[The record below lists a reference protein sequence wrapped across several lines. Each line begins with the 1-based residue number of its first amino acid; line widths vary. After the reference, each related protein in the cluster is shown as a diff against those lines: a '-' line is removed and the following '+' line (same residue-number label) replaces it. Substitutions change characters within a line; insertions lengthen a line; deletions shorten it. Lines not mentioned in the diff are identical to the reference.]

1 MMIQLYFQ
9 FWSTQEHRHACTQQ
23 DSPFPQ
29 CCLLFDP
36 QAYDH
41 NKDHVAL
48 WAAAL
53 ASAPNTMQYLS
64 GMAFHWY
71 VNGAGCTIGTGD
83 CLAEGKGNYCGI
95 SNYRYLIV
103 YWTNIS

>member
-1 MMIQLYFQ
+1 MCPARLTLS
-9 FWSTQEHRHACTQQ
+9 STLPTV
-23 DSPFPQ
+23 
-29 CCLLFDP
+29 DP

-64 GMAFHWY
+64 GVAFHWY

-83 CLAEGKGNYCGI
+83 CMAEGKESTANAQVLSVDSPVC
-95 SNYRYLIV
+95 
-103 YWTNIS
+103 

>member
-9 FWSTQEHRHACTQQ
+9 FWSTQEHRHACTQR

-29 CCLLFDP
+29 CCPLFDP

-83 CLAEGKGNYCGI
+83 CLAEGKGIYGG
-95 SNYRYLIV
+95 S
-103 YWTNIS
+103 TGT